1 MPICI
6 SISHA
11 PSKGGACEQFWLND
25 MLAEGLTNSQSSG
38 LPQTFT
44 MLSYWSFMF
53 CLLWYLAWIIV
64 MNSPGSPP
72 LQSFLPHPIGN
83 FGGKRRKEV
92 WLNYTG
98 SIIQPII
105 WPQWNLNL
113 SQRLRERK
121 DSGAQPKEAFWA
133 GSILRRRRLSGR
145 TASSEECP
153 YPCTQE
159 EMNVLSDPFPHSQ
172 KACPRKAFAVTILG
186 RYSGWIPCSNDKQK
200 SIFTVWPRNQ
210 Q

>member
-1 MPICI
+1 
-6 SISHA
+6 
-11 PSKGGACEQFWLND
+11 
-25 MLAEGLTNSQSSG
+25 
-38 LPQTFT
+38 

-53 CLLWYLAWIIV
+53 CLLWHLAWIIV

-98 SIIQPII
+98 SITPPII

-113 SQRLRERK
+113 SKRLRERK

-133 GSILRRRRLSGR
+133 GSILRRMSLSLYPRRDERSQRSLS
-145 TASSEECP
+145 SFSK
-153 YPCTQE
+153 
-159 EMNVLSDPFPHSQ
+159 

-210 Q
+210 QWKNRTLSATVFCENSA